1 MVRIIIAVIVGFL
14 AWSIMWVGSEQVL
27 SSVFPAW
34 LGAHQIE
41 FERAVVNKEAYTVD
55 SGILIFNLFRGII
68 ISIITGF
75 LTAVIAGENR
85 ISTLILGV
93 LLLAFGLYIVSVT
106 WTMIPVWYH
115 VLFSL
120 MLIPM
125 TILGGKLRSSTAA
138 VTS

>member
-27 SSVFPAW
+27 SSVFPDW
-34 LGAHQIE
+34 FGKHQTD
-41 FERAVVNKEAYTVD
+41 FERAVFNKETYTVD
-55 SGILIFNLFRGII
+55 SGILIFNIFRGIVV
-68 ISIITGF
+68 SIITGF

-85 ISTLILGV
+85 KSTLILGV
-93 LLLAFGLYIVSVT
+93 LLLAFGLYIVAVT
-106 WTMIPVWYH
+106 WAMIPIWYH

-125 TILGGKLRSSTAA
+125 TMLGGRLKSSAA
-138 VTS
+138 S